1 MGRLAAIYLAH
12 LNPLTKAHENVLSF
26 LAKDYNVYVFPV
38 RFFKSGKEINTR
50 SFPFSYKIRKAMVES
65 VFSNNN
71 NITILPHY
79 TIFSPFIK
87 YLPPL
92 ISPYSWMLRNQIVRS
107 VREEKFISYTGD
119 RTERIVLKSYKLHPI
134 RAKRY
139 EISSHAVKELL
150 YHQAIE
156 GRGGLEEG
164 RAEKASWHDKVPE
177 KVIDLIKDNWRIVE
191 EFAKSPDLTLRIM
204 GMKFPKDGFI

>member
-38 RFFKSGKEINTR
+38 RFYKSGKEINTR

-164 RAEKASWHDKVPE
+164 RVEKASWHDKVPE
-177 KVIDLIKDNWRIVE
+177 KVIDLIKDNWRIVDK
-191 EFAKSPDLTLRIM
+191 FAKSPDLTLRIM

>member
-134 RAKRY
+134 RAKRH

-164 RAEKASWHDKVPE
+164 RVEKASWHDKVPE

>member
-164 RAEKASWHDKVPE
+164 RVEKASWHDKVPE

>member
-1 MGRLAAIYLAH
+1 M
-12 LNPLTKAHENVLSF
+12 
-26 LAKDYNVYVFPV
+26 YVFPV

-134 RAKRY
+134 
-139 EISSHAVKELL
+139 
-150 YHQAIE
+150 
-156 GRGGLEEG
+156 
-164 RAEKASWHDKVPE
+164 
-177 KVIDLIKDNWRIVE
+177 
-191 EFAKSPDLTLRIM
+191 KS
-204 GMKFPKDGFI
+204 

>member
-92 ISPYSWMLRNQIVRS
+92 ISPYSWMLRNQIVRN

-134 RAKRY
+134 RAKRH

-156 GRGGLEEG
+156 GRGRLEEG
-164 RAEKASWHDKVPE
+164 RVEKASWHDKVPE

>member
-92 ISPYSWMLRNQIVRS
+92 ISPYSWMLRNQIVRN

-164 RAEKASWHDKVPE
+164 RVEKASWHDKVPE